1 VSERIA
7 AARDDDSYAPQ
18 VRVKVAGKD
27 ITAEV
32 LPDVIDLRVTL
43 QKDELGGFT
52 MQLANHFEVP
62 EAFAA
67 SNHKDSSGNDISL
80 RNFRHSDSEI
90 LDVFEPV
97 TLELGYEGRMS
108 TMFVG
113 EITMLQPSYPSSGVP
128 TFTVTGI
135 DMMNRLR
142 RSKPGEKTSKAFH
155 DRADWEIAEQIAK
168 RHKLRFSK
176 QSTNKG
182 PKHKQILQ
190 RNLDD
195 LHFLLY
201 LAKRNEFECSVIID
215 DDGKPSLYFGTPRDK
230 RDSAKVEQLRL
241 GWGESLIS
249 FTPKMRIGSQVSKV
263 TVRGWDAR
271 KKDVIKY
278 TATLK
283 DIPKTGA
290 KGKTAA
296 EILEEKAGAKEE
308 RIVDRV
314 VQSEEEAK
322 RLAIQ
327 LLTETANEFLTGSGE
342 TIGEPKLR
350 PQTNVE
356 LVGLGKRF
364 DGVYYVTKTDHIYGA
379 SGYTTSFDV
388 ERMRVGVP

>member
-1 VSERIA
+1 MAV
-7 AARDDDSYAPQ
+7 ARDDDSYAPQ
-18 VRVKVAGKD
+18 VKVKVAGKD
-27 ITAEV
+27 ITADV

-62 EAFAA
+62 EAVDP
-67 SNHKDSSGNDISL
+67 SDRTKDTSGNEVIL
-80 RNFRHSDSEI
+80 RHFRHSDSKT
-90 LDVFEPV
+90 LDVFEPI

-108 TMFVG
+108 PLFVG
-113 EITMLQPSYPSSGVP
+113 EITMLQPTYPSSGVP
-128 TFTVTGI
+128 TFTVTGT
-135 DMMNRLR
+135 DMLNRLR

-176 QSTNKG
+176 QSANKG

-195 LHFLLY
+195 LRFLLY
-201 LAKRNEFECSVIID
+201 LAKRNEYECTVIID
-215 DDGKPSLYFGTPRDK
+215 EDDKQPALYFGTPRDK
-230 RDSAKVEQLRL
+230 RDSGKVEQLRL

-249 FTPKMRIGSQVSKV
+249 FTPKMRIGGQVSKV

-271 KKDVIKY
+271 KKEVIKY

-296 EILEEKAGAKEE
+296 EILEEKSGAKEE

-327 LLTETANEFLTGSGE
+327 LLTETANDFLTGSGE

-356 LVGLGKRF
+356 LVGLGRRF

-379 SGYTTSFDV
+379 SGYLTSFDV
-388 ERMRVGVP
+388 ERMRVGEP

>member
-1 VSERIA
+1 MTRTA

-18 VRVKVAGKD
+18 VKVIVAGKD
-27 ITAEV
+27 ITSEV

-62 EAFAA
+62 EAVDAKA
-67 SNHKDSSGNDISL
+67 RTKDEAGNAVIL
-80 RNFRHSDSEI
+80 RQFRHSDDK
-90 LDVFEPV
+90 LFDVFEPI
-97 TLELGYEGRMS
+97 TLQFGYEGRMS
-108 TMFVG
+108 TVFVG

-128 TFTVTGI
+128 TFTVTGT
-135 DMMNRLR
+135 DMLNRLR
-142 RSKPGEKTSKAFH
+142 RNKPGEKTSKAFH

-168 RHKLRFSK
+168 RHKLKMSADSAK
-176 QSTNKG
+176 KG
-182 PKHKQILQ
+182 PKHKQVMQ

-195 LHFLLY
+195 LAFLLY
-201 LAKRNEFECSVIID
+201 LAKRNEYECTVLLENN
-215 DDGKPSLYFGTPRDK
+215 KPVLYFGTPRDK
-230 RDSAKVEQLRL
+230 RDSGKVEQLRL
-241 GWGESLIS
+241 AWGESLIS

-263 TVRGWDAR
+263 TVRGWDSR

-296 EILEEKAGAKEE
+296 EILEDKAGAKEE
-308 RIVDRV
+308 RIIDRV
-314 VQSEEEAK
+314 VQSAEEAK

-327 LLTETANEFLTGSGE
+327 ILIEDANEFLTGSGE
-342 TIGEPKLR
+342 TIGDPLLR
-350 PQTNVE
+350 PQTNLE
-356 LVGLGKRF
+356 LVGLGRRF
-364 DGVYYVTKTDHIYGA
+364 DGVYYVTKTDHVYGA

-388 ERMRVGVP
+388 ERMRVGEA